1 MNINIGAIITSVLMT
16 VAGRL
21 LSALGL
27 SMMSYVGLNE
37 MQGYFLKA
45 ISEQMSNIPEEALQ
59 IMYIAGFG
67 VVLNWIFGAFIFV
80 ISVKS
85 LKKLST
91 IIASK

>member
-16 VAGRL
+16 VAGRI

-45 ISEQMSNIPEEALQ
+45 ISEQMSNRPEEALQ
-59 IMYIAGFG
+59 NMYIAGFG